1 MVGSTECSLIW
12 RQKTTPGGASISR
25 LAPWTP
31 PISDSGSTGSQPEDF
46 WKTPAANDLNG
57 GKSPPPGMSPTG
69 RMPDGSKT
77 TVALPMQI
85 KMVANWPTPAAADLE
100 GGRSNPA
107 GTSAT
112 GIRPDGKK
120 AQVGLPAVMKGTW
133 PTPNALDR
141 PRTDETLEKSAAFRK
156 RNANQDTTP
165 LYLGESMERLST
177 VWPIPKASPWAT
189 PAARDWRSDRSQ
201 VSSEEMYG
209 KKGRPLARQALEA
222 SGAATPGLS
231 ATTARPDG
239 SPNPAFPCW
248 LQGYPVAWLL
258 ATPSAKP
265 GKTSRKRSKTT

>member
-12 RQKTTPGGASISR
+12 RVKTTPGGASISR

-31 PISDSGSTGSQPEDF
+31 PISDSGSTGSP
-46 WKTPAANDLNG
+46 WATPSVVDA
-57 GKSPPPGMSPTG
+57 TG
-69 RMPDGSKT
+69 RGYQVARGK
-77 TVALPMQI
+77 VFLALPGQMDV
-85 KMVANWPTPAAADLE
+85 KLAGPKAAWPTPAAADLE

-177 VWPIPKASPWAT
+177 VWPIPKASPRAT

-209 KKGRPLARQALEA
+209 KKGRPLARQVLEA
-222 SGAATPGLS
+222 SGAATPGSS